1 MAFALC
7 ADLVRGHHQLG
18 EYLMDILARLI
29 DQLEFELENLES
41 LIELSKGANIDIHRN
56 YIKAYS
62 IVGVSLNTMVK
73 MRALIDG

>member
-1 MAFALC
+1 
-7 ADLVRGHHQLG
+7 
-18 EYLMDILARLI
+18 MDILARLI